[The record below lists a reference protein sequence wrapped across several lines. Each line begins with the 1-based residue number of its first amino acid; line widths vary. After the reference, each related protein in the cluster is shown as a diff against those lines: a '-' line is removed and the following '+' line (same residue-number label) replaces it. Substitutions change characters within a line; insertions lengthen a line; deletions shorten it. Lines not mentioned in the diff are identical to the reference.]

1 MVLLCLFLPVLRFL
15 ALHID
20 HTVGQHILAHING
33 KIICG
38 ICLYNTLY
46 PVCLHKRDT
55 DFPACDPGRTC
66 GKIYFLCPDLSL
78 GKLCLKIFSE
88 SFCIT
93 DLSILHSPLGC
104 RYTETI
110 INPSLFSTYFN
121 FRNSDLRCLCLYTQ
135 NSCHLYFPP
144 YEPLPSADNRP
155 FSITKINFNR

>member
-1 MVLLCLFLPVLRFL
+1 MVLLCLFLPVLKSL
-15 ALHID
+15 ALHSD

-38 ICLYNTLY
+38 ICLYNALY

-55 DFPACDPGRTC
+55 DFPARNPGRTC
-66 GKIYFLCPDLSL
+66 GKIYFLCLNLSL
-78 GKLCLKIFSE
+78 GKLCLKILSE
-88 SFCIT
+88 SFRIT
-93 DLSILHSPLGC
+93 DLSILHSPLRC
-104 RYTETI
+104 RYTETL

-135 NSCHLYFPP
+135 NFRHLYFPP

>member
-20 HTVGQHILAHING
+20 YTVGQHILAHING

-46 PVCLHKRDT
+46 SVCLHKRDT
-55 DFPACDPGRTC
+55 DFPARNSGRTC

-78 GKLCLKIFSE
+78 GKLCLKILSE
-88 SFCIT
+88 SFRIT
-93 DLSILHSPLGC
+93 DLSILHSSLGC
-104 RYTETI
+104 RYAETI

-121 FRNSDLRCLCLYTQ
+121 FCNSDLRCLCLYTQ
-135 NSCHLYFPP
+135 NFRHLYF
-144 YEPLPSADNRP
+144 S
-155 FSITKINFNR
+155 SV

>member
-1 MVLLCLFLPVLRFL
+1 MVLLCLFLPVFRFL

-33 KIICG
+33 KINCG

-55 DFPACDPGRTC
+55 YFPACDPGRTC
-66 GKIYFLCPDLSL
+66 GKIYFLCLNLSL
-78 GKLCLKIFSE
+78 GKLCLKILSE

-93 DLSILHSPLGC
+93 DLSILHSSLRC

-110 INPSLFSTYFN
+110 MDFTLFATYFN

-135 NSCHLYFPP
+135 NSRHLYF
-144 YEPLPSADNRP
+144 S
-155 FSITKINFNR
+155 SV

>member
-46 PVCLHKRDT
+46 SVCLHKRDT
-55 DFPACDPGRTC
+55 DFPACNPGRTC

-78 GKLCLKIFSE
+78 GKLCLKILSE
-88 SFCIT
+88 SFRIT
-93 DLSILHSPLGC
+93 DLSILHSSLGC
-104 RYTETI
+104 RYAETI
-110 INPSLFSTYFN
+110 MDFTLFTTYFN

-135 NSCHLYFPP
+135 NSRHLYFLRISRC
-144 YEPLPSADNRP
+144 PLQTTAL
-155 FSITKINFNR
+155 FQLQK